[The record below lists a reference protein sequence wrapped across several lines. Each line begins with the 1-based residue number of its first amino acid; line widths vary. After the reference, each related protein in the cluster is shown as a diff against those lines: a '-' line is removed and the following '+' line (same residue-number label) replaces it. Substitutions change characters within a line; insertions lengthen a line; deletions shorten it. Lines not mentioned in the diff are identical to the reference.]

1 MQALLPADTDYVVS
15 AKDEPML
22 TILGSPKKLC
32 DGITRREMLV
42 AGGLSAFGLGLSDFF
57 RLQAAQPPVANAPGS
72 ERRERHFGKAK
83 ACILLF
89 LYGSP
94 SQLELA
100 DQKPMA
106 PVEIRGEL
114 GSIRST
120 LPGCDVCELL
130 PSVSRVMDRMTV
142 VRSMTHPHPI
152 HGVAYATTGT
162 PVIDIPME
170 LNPRDGRHHPF
181 IGSVVDYLMRTRPAN
196 SRDRDRAPD
205 NIALPFQFSSHR
217 VGEVPRA
224 GPYGA
229 FLGNAYNPLWTE
241 FRGRATGRAI
251 KTLQDQTWDDFE
263 PYVGVS
269 HDSKF
274 ALASATNLGPGLT
287 IDRLNQRRS
296 LLQQLDQARRDAETS
311 GETAGLDRY
320 REMAY
325 SLIGSQRIHT
335 ALDLDREPM
344 HLRQSYGMT
353 IFGQAC
359 LSARRLVEAG
369 SKFVTVFW
377 DEYGLAGSGWDTHWD
392 HYGRMRNELM
402 PGFDRGLAGLIED
415 LDQRGMLDDTL
426 VMVLSEHGRTPRL
439 NNARGGGRDHWS
451 QAYTTLFAGGGIA
464 QGRVVG
470 RTDRHAATVTER
482 PVSPKDALATAY
494 HLLGIDPHTLLTDRT
509 GRPVPL
515 VQDAHVVTEMFS

>member
-1 MQALLPADTDYVVS
+1 
-15 AKDEPML
+15 ML

-32 DGITRREMLV
+32 DGLTRREMLV
-42 AGGLSAFGLGLSDFF
+42 AGGLSALGLGLSDYFQL
-57 RLQAAQPPVANAPGS
+57 RAQAPVANAHGS
-72 ERRERHFGKAK
+72 PAKFGQAK

-100 DQKPMA
+100 DQKPDA

-130 PSVSRVMDRMTV
+130 PNVARVMDKMTV

-162 PVIDIPME
+162 PTIDIPME

-181 IGSVVDYLMRTRPAN
+181 IGSVVDYVMR
-196 SRDRDRAPD
+196 SRRAVSVSDRSRIPD
-205 NIALPFQFSSHR
+205 NIAMPFPFSSQR
-217 VGEVPRA
+217 NGEVPRA

-241 FRGRATGRAI
+241 FQGRATKTAV
-251 KTLQDQTWDDFE
+251 KTLQDQRFEDVE
-263 PYVGVS
+263 PYVGIS
-269 HDSKF
+269 SDSKF
-274 ALASATNLGPGLT
+274 SLASSTNLGQGLT

-296 LLQQLDQARRDAETS
+296 LLQQFDSARWENESAS
-311 GETAGLDRY
+311 QNHDRY

-325 SLIGSQRIHT
+325 SLIGSQQIHT
-335 ALDLDREPM
+335 ALNIDREPM
-344 HLRQSYGMT
+344 PLRESYGMT

-369 SKFVTVFW
+369 SKFVSVFW

-392 HYGRMRNELM
+392 HYGRMKNELM
-402 PGFDRGLAGLIED
+402 PGFDMALAGLIND

-426 VMVLSEHGRTPRL
+426 VMVLSEHGRTPRM
-439 NNARGGGRDHWS
+439 NNAQGGGRDHWS
-451 QAYTTLFAGGGIA
+451 QAYTTLFAGGGTA
-464 QGRVVG
+464 RGRVVG
-470 RTDRHAATVTER
+470 RTDRHGATVTER
-482 PVSPKDALATAY
+482 PVSPKDILATAY
-494 HLLGIDPHTLLTDRT
+494 HLLGIDPHMLLADRT
-509 GRPVPL
+509 GRPLPL
-515 VQDAHVVTEMFS
+515 VTDADVVREMLG